1 MIKNIVFD
9 NGGVIVKYSFETYL
23 DWFNFDKPLQQKFNE
38 LFKSS
43 QWVQLSKGEITSKEF
58 EEYAVSV
65 FPQYE
70 KEVKAIL
77 DVENLKYLIPPY
89 QQTLDYIDSLRDR
102 GYKVFLLSDI
112 VEDTITYMKQAVD
125 NWEDMFDGIVYSCRV
140 GMVKKEGKV
149 FDYLLKTFGLVAEE
163 TLFVDD
169 TVRNLQ
175 EAEKYGIKTLRFLDP
190 EKDISRIDKVIND
203 AQ

>member
-23 DWFNFDKPLQQKFNE
+23 DWFNFDKPLQQQFNE

-77 DVENLKYLIPPY
+77 DVENLKHLIPPY
-89 QQTLDYIDSLRDR
+89 QQTLDYIDSLRER

-125 NWEDMFDGIVYSCRV
+125 NWEEMFDGIVYSCRV

-149 FDYLLKTFGLVAEE
+149 FDYLLKKFELVAEE